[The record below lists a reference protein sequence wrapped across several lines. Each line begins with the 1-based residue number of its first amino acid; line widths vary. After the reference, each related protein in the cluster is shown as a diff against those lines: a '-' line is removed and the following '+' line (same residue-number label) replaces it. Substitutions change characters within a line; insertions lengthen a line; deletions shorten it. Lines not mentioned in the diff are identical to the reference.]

1 MCIGIP
7 MQVRAITPGHAL
19 CEARGGEFKQLNTA
33 LVGELRLGDWVL
45 AFLDSARERLSPDR
59 AAEINTTLEQML
71 GLMAAGPGQGGIG
84 GAEPAQMASFDLP
97 SRLSR
102 EDLLALSGQS

>member
-19 CEARGGEFKQLNTA
+19 CEGRGGEFKQLNTA
-33 LVGELRLGDWVL
+33 LLGELQLGDWVL
-45 AFLDSARERLSPDR
+45 AFLDSAQERLSPDR
-59 AAEINTTLEQML
+59 AAEINATLDQML
-71 GLMAAGPGQGGIG
+71 SLMNASEGSGSTAS
-84 GAEPAQMASFDLP
+84 AQVVGFDLP

-102 EDLLALSGQS
+102 EELLALSGQS

>member
-19 CEARGGEFKQLNTA
+19 CEGRGGVFKQLNTA
-33 LVGELRLGDWVL
+33 LVGELQLGDWVL
-45 AFLDSARERLSPDR
+45 AFLDSAQERLSQDR
-59 AAEINTTLEQML
+59 AAEINATLDQML
-71 GLMAAGPGQGGIG
+71 SLMNTSDGLG
-84 GAEPAQMASFDLP
+84 GADTAQVASFDLP

-102 EDLLALSGQS
+102 EELLALSGQS